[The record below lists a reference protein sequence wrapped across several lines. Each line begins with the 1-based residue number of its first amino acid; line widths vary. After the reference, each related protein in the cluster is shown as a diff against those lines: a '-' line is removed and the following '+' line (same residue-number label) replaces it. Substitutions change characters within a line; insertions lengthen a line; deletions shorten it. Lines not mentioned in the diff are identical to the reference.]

1 MKIVFVV
8 MIFAASA
15 SASALGPSF
24 RAAQACGPRDA
35 SFRVTLDESQPTL
48 KPAEP
53 GKATVYFVLDDGPW
67 GQYQHYVLKV
77 GLDGAWVGAYKRNS
91 YFTVSVEPGEHHV
104 CANVQSN
111 SSAGTLL
118 ALAHF
123 TAEPGKVYYFRTQF
137 LAGTRALY
145 PAQSLLALDP
155 LDSDEAKYLIASY
168 PLSVSQT
175 NK

>member
-1 MKIVFVV
+1 MKTVFAV

-15 SASALGPSF
+15 LAQGSSF
-24 RAAQACGPRDA
+24 RIASACGPKNV
-35 SFRVTLDESQPTL
+35 SFAVKLDESHQP
-48 KPAEP
+48 PAQPES
-53 GKATVYFVLDDGPW
+53 GKARVYFVLDDGPW
-67 GQYQHYVLKV
+67 GKYQHYVLKI

-111 SSAGTLL
+111 SWEGTLL

-137 LAGTRALY
+137 LAGTRSLY
-145 PAQSLLALDP
+145 PALSLLALEP
-155 LDSDEAKYLIASY
+155 LDSDQAKYLIASY
-168 PLSVSQT
+168 PLSISQT